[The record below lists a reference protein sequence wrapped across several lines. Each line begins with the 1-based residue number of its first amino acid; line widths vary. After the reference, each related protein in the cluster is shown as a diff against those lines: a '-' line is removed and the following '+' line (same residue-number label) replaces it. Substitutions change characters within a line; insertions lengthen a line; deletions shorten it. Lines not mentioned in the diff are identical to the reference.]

1 MDREVVRERVRASRR
16 GIPFCIVSVTLLTPK
31 SKASRQVARLL
42 LRNLRQT
49 DHKGMFGLAEFA
61 ILLTDTPHAAGASVV
76 HRLQSLFSEKGLF
89 VRLEL
94 KVHEPP
100 NYDPPSDD
108 EGWNRQDSRRQ
119 NRSERNLQPQ
129 DCADQDREELGTGV
143 EVAELD
149 HVGSANED
157 RSSERRELVSRST
170 SSAFDGID
178 GYVSSEDPLIEVQS
192 FSRLIKRGLDI
203 AISGTALVALSP
215 ILGAAIL
222 AVRWTSP
229 GPAIFKQTREG
240 YRGRPFTIYKLRTMV
255 QNAEAAQDQ
264 LRKLSHRDGPAFKIA
279 NDPRVTAV
287 GRFLRAS
294 CIDELPQLV
303 NVLKGDMSIV
313 GPRPLPWH
321 ESRSCA
327 HWHRRRLDVLP
338 GLTCSWQ
345 IDKSRAETFDD
356 WMRLDLEYVDN
367 RNFWSDLGLICR
379 TFSVALL
386 GKGSQ

>member
-1 MDREVVRERVRASRR
+1 MV
-16 GIPFCIVSVTLLTPK
+16 
-31 SKASRQVARLL
+31 
-42 LRNLRQT
+42 
-49 DHKGMFGLAEFA
+49 
-61 ILLTDTPHAAGASVV
+61 
-76 HRLQSLFSEKGLF
+76 
-89 VRLEL
+89 
-94 KVHEPP
+94 
-100 NYDPPSDD
+100 
-108 EGWNRQDSRRQ
+108 
-119 NRSERNLQPQ
+119 
-129 DCADQDREELGTGV
+129 
-143 EVAELD
+143 
-149 HVGSANED
+149 
-157 RSSERRELVSRST
+157 
-170 SSAFDGID
+170 
-178 GYVSSEDPLIEVQS
+178 
-192 FSRLIKRGLDI
+192 
-203 AISGTALVALSP
+203 LSP

-222 AVRWTSP
+222 AVRWTSS

-240 YRGRPFTIYKLRTMV
+240 FRGRPFTIYKLRTMV

-279 NDPRVTAV
+279 NDPRVTPV

-345 IDKSRAETFDD
+345 IDKARAETFDD
-356 WMRLDLEYVDN
+356 WMRLDLDYVDN
-367 RNFWSDLGLICR
+367 RNFWFDMSLICR

-386 GKGSQ
+386 GRGSQ

>member
-1 MDREVVRERVRASRR
+1 MRSSGGIHCSAFLSRRQMDREVVRERVRASRR
-16 GIPFCIVSVTLLTPK
+16 GIPFCIVMVTLLTPK
-31 SKASRQVARLL
+31 RKASRQVARLL

-49 DHKGMFGLAEFA
+49 DHKGMLGLAEFS
-61 ILLTDTPHAAGASVV
+61 ILLTDTPHAAGATVV
-76 HRLQSLFSEKGLF
+76 RRLQSLFSEHGLF

-100 NYDPPSDD
+100 NYDPPADD
-108 EGWNRQDSRRQ
+108 DHWDHREDRRHE
-119 NRSERNLQPQ
+119 NVADMHTSERRN
-129 DCADQDREELGTGV
+129 
-143 EVAELD
+143 
-149 HVGSANED
+149 
-157 RSSERRELVSRST
+157 ERRELVSRSAA
-170 SSAFDGID
+170 SAFDGND
-178 GYVSSEDPLIEVQS
+178 DYVSSEDPLIEVQT
-192 FSRLIKRGLDI
+192 FSSVIKRGLDI
-203 AISGTALVALSP
+203 IISGAALVVLSP

-222 AVRWTSP
+222 AVRWTSS

-240 YRGRPFTIYKLRTMV
+240 YRGRAFTIYKLRTMV
-255 QNAEAAQDQ
+255 QNAEASQDQ

-279 NDPRVTAV
+279 NDPRVTPV

-345 IDKSRAETFDD
+345 IDKARAETFDD
-356 WMRLDLEYVDN
+356 WMRLDLDYVDN
-367 RNFWSDLGLICR
+367 RNFWFDMSLICR

-386 GKGSQ
+386 GRGSQ

>member
-31 SKASRQVARLL
+31 AKASRQVARLL

-49 DHKGMFGLAEFA
+49 DHKGMFGLTEFSV
-61 ILLTDTPHAAGASVV
+61 LLTDTPHAAGAAVV
-76 HRLQSLFSEKGLF
+76 RRLQALFSEHELF
-89 VRLEL
+89 VRLDL

-100 NYDPPSDD
+100 NYAPYDD
-108 EGWNRQDSRRQ
+108 EDKWSDSEQRRF
-119 NRSERNLQPQ
+119 
-129 DCADQDREELGTGV
+129 DA
-143 EVAELD
+143 AES
-149 HVGSANED
+149 GQ
-157 RSSERRELVSRST
+157 RRGERRELVSRSMG
-170 SSAFDGID
+170 SAFSASLDAEDGD
-178 GYVSSEDPLIEVQS
+178 VSSEDPLTTEDSLSGSVKRALDVVIAGS
-192 FSRLIKRGLDI
+192 LLIATGPVLI
-203 AISGTALVALSP
+203 AS
-215 ILGAAIL
+215 IL
-222 AVRWTSP
+222 AIRWTSSGP
-229 GPAIFKQTREG
+229 GIYRQTREG

-255 QNAEAAQDQ
+255 LNAEASQDQ
-264 LRKLSHRDGPAFKIA
+264 LRELSHRDGPAFKIA
-279 NDPRVTAV
+279 NDPRVTPV
-287 GRFLRAS
+287 GRFLRAT

-345 IDKSRAETFDD
+345 INKAQAPTFDD
-356 WMRLDLEYVDN
+356 WMRLDLAYVDH
-367 RNFWSDLGLICR
+367 RNLWFDLSLICR

-386 GKGSQ
+386 GRGSQ

>member
-31 SKASRQVARLL
+31 AKASRQVARLL

-61 ILLTDTPHAAGASVV
+61 ILLTDTPHAAGATVV
-76 HRLQSLFSEKGLF
+76 RRLQSLFSAKGLF
-89 VRLEL
+89 VRLDL

-100 NYDPPSDD
+100 NYDPPGDDD
-108 EGWNRQDSRRQ
+108 EWNDRDDLRQDRI
-119 NRSERNLQPQ
+119 
-129 DCADQDREELGTGV
+129 DYVTGGR
-143 EVAELD
+143 
-149 HVGSANED
+149 HG
-157 RSSERRELVSRST
+157 ERRELVSRST
-170 SSAFDGID
+170 TSTLEGNDD
-178 GYVSSEDPLIEVQS
+178 YVSSEDPLIEVKS
-192 FSRLIKRGLDI
+192 FSGLIKRGLDI
-203 AISGTALVALSP
+203 AISTTALIALSP
-215 ILGAAIL
+215 ILGAAVL

-255 QNAEAAQDQ
+255 LNAEAAQDQ

-279 NDPRVTAV
+279 NDPRVTPV

-321 ESRSCA
+321 ESRSCS

-345 IDKSRAETFDD
+345 IDKARAETFDD

-367 RNFWSDLGLICR
+367 RNFWFDMSLICR

-386 GKGSQ
+386 GRGSQ